1 MSNALKDS
9 LSRQNATDRKNFLAV
24 CRLSIQTL
32 CDEAGT
38 SGVIDDNSDY
48 LLNFC
53 NIIENLLCHRY
64 HVQNKKQVGTADGI
78 VFWEFL
84 KLACKSVPYNCI
96 QKINLMDNVKTTR
109 GKGRAWIRMALME
122 KRLSEYF
129 SVALME
135 DTVLKRFYDHGSF
148 MLNEEAHI
156 VANVMTALN
165 SVDFSLCLRSH
176 TFDLP
181 VVYSVDY
188 TPFLKYPISDK
199 QLDLEE
205 ALIRLERNRVQNDA
219 SSTCSGHT
227 SLRARSVCTFSTIS
241 ERELSAEE
249 ELIKLKR
256 QMKIVVDQKAYLEE
270 ILYLR
275 EVKCTELTQHL
286 LLSAYLE
293 EILHLREVKCTELTQ
308 QLLQWDEQAE
318 KEKAL
323 SDSIIVE
330 LQGQLA
336 EQQFRNRM
344 LQEQM
349 DRSTSNGFQ
358 EMEPVLARNRNSVSL
373 HRSTE
378 DPNKAVDVI
387 AHMDRN
393 GFCSRSS
400 SDQSVKLSASDQ
412 SVRRSTETVIT
423 RTSSTSG
430 STSRPRAKSGYS
442 KQKIAVAVEDILPS
456 EKERLMFNVHK
467 KLQTETFIS
476 FGDPDG

>member
-9 LSRQNATDRKNFLAV
+9 LSRQNAIERKNFLAV

-38 SGVIDDNSDY
+38 SGVIDDNSDQ
-48 LLNFC
+48 LQNFC

-64 HVQNKKQVGTADGI
+64 RVQNKKHIGTADSI
-78 VFWEFL
+78 VYWEFL
-84 KLACKSVPYNCI
+84 KQACKSVPYNCI
-96 QKINLMDNVKTTR
+96 QKINLMDNVKTNR

-135 DTVLKRFYDHGSF
+135 DVVIKRFYEHGSF
-148 MLNEEAHI
+148 IQNEEAHI
-156 VANVMTALN
+156 MANVLTALN
-165 SVDFSLCLRSH
+165 SVDFSLCLRSSS
-176 TFDLP
+176 FDLP

-205 ALIRLERNRVQNDA
+205 ALIRMERNRTQNDA

-227 SLRARSVCTFSTIS
+227 RCSFSTIS

-249 ELIKLKR
+249 ELAKLKR

-270 ILYLR
+270 IL
-275 EVKCTELTQHL
+275 HL
-286 LLSAYLE
+286 K
-293 EILHLREVKCTELTQ
+293 EVKCTELTQ

-318 KEKAL
+318 KEKSL

-330 LQGQLA
+330 LQAKLADQQL
-336 EQQFRNRM
+336 RNKQ
-344 LQEQM
+344 LQEQIEG
-349 DRSTSNGFQ
+349 RSNGIQ

-373 HRSTE
+373 HRPLEDST
-378 DPNKAVDVI
+378 KGIDVV
-387 AHMDRN
+387 AQLDRN
-393 GFCSRSS
+393 GFGSRSS
-400 SDQSVKLSASDQ
+400 SDQSVKHSASDQ
-412 SVRRSTETVIT
+412 SIRRSTETVLT

-430 STSRPRAKSGYS
+430 SASRPRAKSGYS

-456 EKERLMFNVHK
+456 EKEKLLFNVHK
-467 KLQTETFIS
+467 KMQTETFIS
-476 FGDPDG
+476 FGDPDA

>member
-48 LLNFC
+48 LHNFC

-135 DTVLKRFYDHGSF
+135 DTVLKRFYEHGSF

-165 SVDFSLCLRSH
+165 SVDFSLCLRSN

-227 SLRARSVCTFSTIS
+227 RCSFSTIS

-249 ELIKLKR
+249 ELLKLKR

-270 ILYLR
+270 IL
-275 EVKCTELTQHL
+275 HL
-286 LLSAYLE
+286 K
-293 EILHLREVKCTELTQ
+293 EVKCTELTQ

-344 LQEQM
+344 LQDQM
-349 DRSTSNGFQ
+349 DRGQSNGLQ
-358 EMEPVLARNRNSVSL
+358 EMEPVLSRNRNSVSL

-378 DPNKAVDVI
+378 DPNKAVDVV

-430 STSRPRAKSGYS
+430 STTRPRAKSGYS

-456 EKERLMFNVHK
+456 EKEKLMFNVHK

>member
-9 LSRQNATDRKNFLAV
+9 SSRQNATDRKNFLAV

-32 CDEAGT
+32 CDEAGA
-38 SGVIDDNSDY
+38 SGVIDDNSDQ

-64 HVQNKKQVGTADGI
+64 RVQNKKHVGTADSI
-78 VFWEFL
+78 VYWEFL

-96 QKINLMDNVKTTR
+96 QKINLMDNVKTVR

-135 DTVLKRFYDHGSF
+135 DTVLKRFYEHGSF

-156 VANVMTALN
+156 LANVLTAIN
-165 SVDFSLCLRSH
+165 SVDFSLCLRSNS
-176 TFDLP
+176 FDLP
-181 VVYSVDY
+181 IVYSVDY

-205 ALIRLERNRVQNDA
+205 ALIRMERNRVQNDA

-227 SLRARSVCTFSTIS
+227 STIS

-249 ELIKLKR
+249 ELVKLKR

-270 ILYLR
+270 IL
-275 EVKCTELTQHL
+275 HL
-286 LLSAYLE
+286 K
-293 EILHLREVKCTELTQ
+293 EVKCTELTQ

-336 EQQFRNRM
+336 EQQLRNKQ
-344 LQEQM
+344 LLAQM
-349 DRSTSNGFQ
+349 DRQNSTFQ
-358 EMEPVLARNRNSVSL
+358 EMEPVLLRDRNSTSVSL
-373 HRSTE
+373 HRPTE
-378 DPNKAVDVI
+378 DSITSKGVDVV

-393 GFCSRSS
+393 GFGSRSS
-400 SDQSVKLSASDQ
+400 SDQSVKHSASDQ

-430 STSRPRAKSGYS
+430 SNSRPRAKSGFS

-456 EKERLMFNVHK
+456 EKEKLMFNVHK
-467 KLQTETFIS
+467 KLQTESFIS
-476 FGDPDG
+476 FGDPDA